1 MTITITD
8 KEYEAISFALGQLQ
22 TEIEAASDEGF
33 LDMAEKATSAIYNV
47 QKKYREARDKAKYFQ
62 SIRAEVSRYYR
73 NGGLST
79 RYIDKMTRQVIKKIK
94 EEKKC
99 EVSL

>member
-1 MTITITD
+1 MTITITE

-47 QKKYREARDKAKYFQ
+47 QKKYREARAKAKYFQ
-62 SIRAEVSRYYR
+62 SIRAEVSRHNR
-73 NGGLST
+73 NRGL
-79 RYIDKMTRQVIKKIK
+79 RPRDIDKLTRKVIKKIK
-94 EEKKC
+94 EEKK
-99 EVSL
+99 